1 MSGQRHC
8 ARARCQDCG
17 LHSALCVCSL
27 RPSLRLPFSL
37 LIVQHRREKH
47 KPTNS
52 VRPLR
57 HLLPETQLIHYAV
70 RGEAFD
76 EAPLSRADR
85 RYVLLFPED
94 SQAGQPAPAVQ
105 RLAPNDTLVV
115 LDGTWAQCSRMRRR
129 VLAFDGMPTLSLPNT
144 GGSSWGIRH
153 TLDPAR
159 VSTFEAVAGAARQ
172 SGCTE
177 QAQSMLS
184 YFQELAKR
192 MQLMRGTATVGETSL
207 SPRAY
212 KRYIE
217 EVNTPRPE
225 ARSHAYES

>member
-8 ARARCQDCG
+8 ARARCEHCG
-17 LHSALCVCSL
+17 LHSALCVCCL
-27 RPSLRLPFSL
+27 RPSVELPFSL

-57 HLLPETQLIHYAV
+57 HLLPETELIHYAV
-70 RGEAFD
+70 RGEPFD
-76 EAPLSRADR
+76 EAPLSQPNR

-94 SQAGQPAPAVQ
+94 TKAEAPAPSVQ
-105 RLAPNDTLVV
+105 SLAPQATLVV

-129 VLAFDGMPTLSLPNT
+129 IPALERMPTLSLPDT

-159 VSTFEAVAGAARQ
+159 VSTFEAVAGAASQ
-172 SGCTE
+172 SGCSE
-177 QAQSMLS
+177 QSQAMLR
-184 YFQELAKR
+184 YFRELAKR
-192 MQLMRGTATVGETSL
+192 MQLMRGTATVGETTI
-207 SPRAY
+207 SPQDY
-212 KRYIE
+212 KRYVE

-225 ARSHAYES
+225 TRSHAYEA